1 MSYRERMNRIRAL
14 WPYLKRYVVD
24 AIIVLVA
31 VGGVIEV
38 LSIPE
43 VGSEEGVPDTEPWLA
58 VLVVLLMTL
67 PFLARRQRPFAAP
80 AFVCVVAVLTSYA
93 EPLLIPWTF
102 VLFLGILAKL
112 LLLRNGRGQG
122 AAPRR
127 YRPLRGDDRNRRLVR
142 RRTSW
147 DEYFWVSVISGMVWV
162 AGYAL
167 KRKLV
172 EAEVVRGRLE
182 REREERTREAVAEER
197 ARLAR
202 ELHDVVGHSVSVM
215 TVQASAVRR
224 LLLPEQEKEREALEV
239 VEQTGRQALAEM
251 RRLVGVLRRPEEAP
265 TLAPQPSLEY
275 LEKLVAHVRESGL
288 PVDLRVEGEAVR
300 LPASLDLTAYRLIQ
314 EGLTN
319 ALKHAKADRAEVIV
333 RYGADELELEV
344 ADNGTGKR
352 GRQGRRPRPRRHAR
366 ACRRVRRRAGSGAA
380 TRGRVSSARA
390 PAAGGDVSELPA
402 GTVTFLFSDVEGST
416 ALLRR
421 LRDRYTDVLEDHRR
435 LLRDGV
441 RGARGHEVGTEGDSF
456 FVAFTTRP
464 SALAA
469 AASAQ
474 QALAAHDWPEDADV
488 RVRMGIH
495 TGQVS
500 VSDGHYIGLAVHRA
514 ARICGAGEGGQVL
527 VSQATRA
534 LLHDD
539 DPEAEGLALNDLG
552 ERTLKDFDR
561 PIRIFELLATD
572 RPRGRAVHSRS
583 DRRRPGAR
591 PHRLPHD
598 PRGREGHR
606 GRRGCRGRRAGARRG
621 AADASPTSC

>member
-1 MSYRERMNRIRAL
+1 M
-14 WPYLKRYVVD
+14 
-24 AIIVLVA
+24 
-31 VGGVIEV
+31 
-38 LSIPE
+38 
-43 VGSEEGVPDTEPWLA
+43 PDTEPWLA

-102 VLFLGILAKL
+102 VLFLGILGSFFFFGMVEDKVQRRAGIGL
-112 LLLRNGRGQG
+112 S
-122 AAPRR
+122 AATIATV
-127 YRPLRGDDRNRRLVR
+127 GWFDEH
-142 RRTSW
+142 TSW

-167 KRKLV
+167 KRKLT

-319 ALKHAKADRAEVIV
+319 ALKHANADRAEVIV
-333 RYGADELELEV
+333 RYGAGELELEV
-344 ADNGTGKR
+344 ADNGTGSGDGKGGGHGLVGMR
-352 GRQGRRPRPRRHAR
+352 ERVAVYGGELEAEPRPE
-366 ACRRVRRRAGSGAA
+366 
-380 TRGRVSSARA
+380 
-390 PAAGGDVSELPA
+390 GG
-402 GTVTFLFSDVEGST
+402 F
-416 ALLRR
+416 R
-421 LRDRYTDVLEDHRR
+421 LR
-435 LLRDGV
+435 
-441 RGARGHEVGTEGDSF
+441 A
-456 FVAFTTRP
+456 
-464 SALAA
+464 
-469 AASAQ
+469 
-474 QALAAHDWPEDADV
+474 
-488 RVRMGIH
+488 
-495 TGQVS
+495 
-500 VSDGHYIGLAVHRA
+500 
-514 ARICGAGEGGQVL
+514 
-527 VSQATRA
+527 
-534 LLHDD
+534 
-539 DPEAEGLALNDLG
+539 
-552 ERTLKDFDR
+552 
-561 PIRIFELLATD
+561 
-572 RPRGRAVHSRS
+572 
-583 DRRRPGAR
+583 
-591 PHRLPHD
+591 RLPL
-598 PRGREGHR
+598 E
-606 GRRGCRGRRAGARRG
+606 A
-621 AADASPTSC
+621 T